1 MVVAE
6 SEYRRHRFGRA
17 TMKENKIS
25 KVHQVELYH
34 NPPPVDSHLTNS
46 SMPGAPS
53 YQT

>member
-6 SEYRRHRFGRA
+6 SEDRRHRFGRA

-34 NPPPVDSHLTNS
+34 NLLGGHSVTFTPQVSH
-46 SMPGAPS
+46 PK
-53 YQT
+53 